1 MTKTACNKKFDVEVA
16 FIQNGTIEEW
26 DTDCVQDY
34 IEALSA
40 EEAISLA
47 RDYVCDCIIENGENP
62 AEHDFVLRAA
72 EFCNGER
79 GEWIYES

>member
-1 MTKTACNKKFDVEVA
+1 MAKKINKKFDVEVA

-34 IEALSA
+34 IDAVSA

-47 RDYVCDCIIENGENP
+47 RDYVCGCIVENGENP
-62 AEHDFVLRAA
+62 DEHEFTLRAA
-72 EFCNGER
+72 EFFNGER
-79 GEWIYES
+79 GEWIYEN